1 MVDMETTPT
10 RSRPYGPLELI
21 DWDREYLQLAES
33 RKHEAPKTT
42 FLRQLVHSNLHWIL
56 LISSSVAVALL
67 TIAID
72 YISMYLHGLKTGVC
86 RQNVL
91 IPAYEC
97 GDLADWSTYFLFF
110 TKSAV
115 LRRINDFIV
124 YILIVLV
131 LALFGAL
138 LASKHHYIAHGGIP
152 EIKSILSGTN
162 IPDFLNINMIM
173 SKVASLVLVVSS
185 GLFLGIDGPL
195 VHISMGVMQFFINLL
210 PLTQNE
216 AVKREY
222 LSSAVAIGIGLAF
235 NAPIGGVLFGLEQIH
250 SAFPVDKLMWNA
262 FICSTVGVTVL
273 QKLHP
278 FMEMHIDDMFTVSL
292 KNNWLSYETLPYMF
306 LGLLCGALGIFFC
319 KLNIYFA
326 TFRQQRLDNDKLK
339 IVEVVS
345 IALAGAIVGQLSS
358 YSMFSLPKMLQ
369 QLFNSCT
376 RDSDALLCPKDSG
389 FPWKL
394 SGTLVAGIL
403 QSFLFSAYS
412 YGCNVPGGLLL
423 PSLVIGGS
431 VGRLV
436 GVLLEVAQ
444 NHLIT
449 SALHLQCLNEKKC
462 ISVASYAVVGAGS
475 FAAAVFKMNI
485 TMVVILFELTG
496 AVTYMIPIMLGVFCA
511 RFLNDMIVD
520 QSIYE
525 MWLRISHLPYVA
537 PNIGD
542 HLSNPEYAVKTCAS
556 VMRPTEDIQV
566 FEDGA
571 LTLADIEKAPEMN
584 GYPVLRNGELYG
596 YVTNYSLR
604 KELTYLKEQGVVS
617 FDTLVTFAQAPPG
630 YHTLEHLVTKLDLL
644 QVVNGDTKLLTACQ
658 IMDQLILGCV
668 FVCYTGNYKLQGII
682 FRDMV

>member
-1 MVDMETTPT
+1 METAPT

-21 DWDREYLQLAES
+21 DWDREYAQLAEA
-33 RKHEAPKTT
+33 RKQQAPQSTR
-42 FLRQLVHSNLHWIL
+42 LRQLIYSNLHSIL
-56 LISSSVAVALL
+56 LISSSVTIALL
-67 TIAID
+67 TIGID
-72 YISMYLHGLKTGVC
+72 YVSMYLHGLRTGVC
-86 RQNVL
+86 KQNVL

-97 GDLADWSTYFLFF
+97 DDLADWSTYFLFF
-110 TKSAV
+110 TKSSV
-115 LRRINDFIV
+115 LRRTNDLIV
-124 YILIVLV
+124 YIMIVLV

-138 LASKHHYIAHGGIP
+138 LASKHIYIAHGGIP

-162 IPDFLNINMIM
+162 IPDFLNIKMIM

-185 GLFLGIDGPL
+185 GLFLGIEGPL
-195 VHISMGVMQFFINLL
+195 VHISMGVMQFFMNLL

-262 FICSTVGVTVL
+262 FICSTIGVTLL

-278 FMEMHIDDMFTVSL
+278 YMEMNIDDMFTVSL
-292 KNNWLSYETLPYMF
+292 KNNWLSYETIPYMF
-306 LGLLCGALGIFFC
+306 LGLLCGVLGIFFC

-345 IALAGAIVGQLSS
+345 IALAGAVVGRMSN

-376 RDSDALLCPKDSG
+376 DDSDGLLCSKDAG
-389 FPWKL
+389 FPWRL
-394 SGTLVAGIL
+394 SLTLVAGIM
-403 QSFLFSAYS
+403 QSFFFSAYS

-436 GVLLEVAQ
+436 GVLLEAAQ
-444 NHLIT
+444 NQLIT

-525 MWLRISHLPYVA
+525 MWLEISNLPYVV
-537 PNIGD
+537 PDIED
-542 HLSNPEYAVKTCAS
+542 RLSNPDYAVKTCAS
-556 VMRPTEDIQV
+556 VMRPAEEIHV
-566 FEDGA
+566 FEDGT
-571 LTLADIEKAPEMN
+571 LTLADIERAPEMK
-584 GYPVLRNGELYG
+584 GYPVVRDGELYG
-596 YVTNYSLR
+596 YVTSYSLR
-604 KELTYLKEQGVVS
+604 RELAFLKEQGVVS
-617 FDTLVTFAQAPPG
+617 FDTVVTFGQTQSG
-630 YHTLEHLVTKLDLL
+630 YHTLEHLLTRINLL

-658 IMDQLILGCV
+658 IMDQLILDSI
-668 FVCYTGNYKLQGII
+668 FVCYPGSYKLQGII
-682 FRDMV
+682 YREMV